1 MTDAYAAA
9 GVDITAGNRA
19 VELMKTDVEAT
30 HNDHVL
36 GGLGGFGSLFS
47 LPTGYEQPVL
57 VAGSDG
63 VGSKLLLAIEA
74 NQHQTIGQ
82 DLVAMV
88 ANDILAQGAKP
99 LFMLDYLGIDK
110 VRPEHVSEIVRG
122 IANACQATGMA
133 LIGGETAELPGMY
146 APKHYDLAGFAVG
159 IADQA
164 KLLNPSNV
172 RVGDVVLGIASNG
185 IHSNGFSLVRKLL
198 LTDQNREFKDL
209 SQSQQTALLK
219 PTRLYVKNV
228 LPLIEAGLVVG
239 AAHITGGGLVE
250 NLPRTLPASL
260 QANLK
265 WSSWHIPKIFAEL
278 AQLGDVSP
286 EDMVRTFN
294 LGIGFT
300 LIVHPENVGKV
311 VNRLQHSLEHVAQ
324 IGVIGE
330 KTGTEAVVMEGK
342 LNYEY

>member
-19 VELMKTDVEAT
+19 VELMKVDVEAT
-30 HNDHVL
+30 HNDNVL
-36 GGLGGFGSLFS
+36 SGLGGFGSLFR

-74 NQHQTIGQ
+74 NQHHTVGQ

-110 VRPEHVSEIVRG
+110 VRPEHVSEVVRG
-122 IANACQATGMA
+122 IAQACQATGMA
-133 LIGGETAELPGMY
+133 LIGGETAELPAMY

-164 KLLNPSNV
+164 KLLNPANV
-172 RVGDVVLGIASNG
+172 QAGDVVLGIASNG
-185 IHSNGFSLVRKLL
+185 LHSNGFSLVRQLL
-198 LTDQNREFKDL
+198 LTNQQRDFKDL
-209 SQSQQTALLK
+209 PQAQQVALLK

-228 LPLIEAGLVVG
+228 LPVIEAGLVVG

-250 NLPRTLPASL
+250 NLPRTLPAHL
-260 QANLK
+260 QANLEC
-265 WSSWHIPKIFAEL
+265 SSWHIPKIFAEL
-278 AQLGDVSP
+278 AQVGNVSDA
-286 EDMVRTFN
+286 DMLRTFN
-294 LGIGFT
+294 LGIGFV
-300 LIVHPENVGKV
+300 LVVHPEDVAKV
-311 VNRLQHSLEHVAQ
+311 INKLQHSLEQVTR

-330 KTGTEAVVMEGK
+330 KTGTDAIVMEGK